1 MAKIHRVETYLGP
14 KDAARFT
21 GIHAAKLAG
30 LARRGVL
37 THYRTDGNHRRY
49 RLDELKRLRA
59 TPRRQRVVGV
69 VSRAR

>member
-21 GIHAAKLAG
+21 GVDAAKLAS

-49 RLDELKRLRA
+49 KLDELKALRKTRA
-59 TPRRQRVVGV
+59 ARRVAMPSVHY
-69 VSRAR
+69 